1 MFRDP
6 SYSVTF
12 YLASSAKGNCGI
24 VLLSD
29 QTRWIPSRGHWKNI
43 WGRRRGIFL
52 LLVLED
58 IQRGRGKKCT
68 SRNWWFTMFM
78 ETPLPR
84 CLGSLCSVRHLN
96 SMASLFIFFHYKNN
110 ISSWPII
117 RKPPIWCSHFHFM
130 YFPCQ
135 PFPHLYILHSYPNT
149 WFSSCGV
156 FFFWLGAC
164 RGCAMWVVEF

>member
-1 MFRDP
+1 
-6 SYSVTF
+6 
-12 YLASSAKGNCGI
+12 
-24 VLLSD
+24 
-29 QTRWIPSRGHWKNI
+29 
-43 WGRRRGIFL
+43 
-52 LLVLED
+52 
-58 IQRGRGKKCT
+58 
-68 SRNWWFTMFM
+68 MFM

-117 RKPPIWCSHFHFM
+117 RKPPFWCSHFHFI

-135 PFPHLYILHSYPNT
+135 PFPHLYILHSYPYK

-156 FFFWLGAC
+156 FFFFGWRHAEAVPCGLWNFSLLTRDQTQAQSTESYMAGLSGNSSSC
-164 RGCAMWVVEF
+164 FLIKHFSCCLTSQVNLLVFTQFHQWMFCNLSKHLLLSDTWIPG

>member
-1 MFRDP
+1 
-6 SYSVTF
+6 
-12 YLASSAKGNCGI
+12 
-24 VLLSD
+24 
-29 QTRWIPSRGHWKNI
+29 
-43 WGRRRGIFL
+43 
-52 LLVLED
+52 
-58 IQRGRGKKCT
+58 
-68 SRNWWFTMFM
+68 MFM

-117 RKPPIWCSHFHFM
+117 RKPPFWCSHFHFM

-156 FFFWLGAC
+156 FFFLVGGMQRLCHVSCGILVSWPGIKPRPRAQSPTWLDCQGIPHLAFC
-164 RGCAMWVVEF
+164 LIQHFSCCLTSQVYLLMVTQCHQWMFCILSKHLLLSDTWIPG